1 MRVNSAEIFCL
12 KRGDFCC
19 IVSLLFDDIA
29 VGGLM
34 LQSSWFLPFL
44 LSLCLLVVCVAFLY
58 RAAKCRG
65 VMGWLFW
72 RWVVIYGVIA
82 AYLGFVCA
90 GVGSG
95 AVSAE
100 LLWKGVAFSCLFGGI
115 LGLLHGGVK
124 SLPAVWGVVVR
135 ALVFC
140 CMVGVI
146 LLLAF
151 QGVMHFGTIGGIFLE
166 GLVFALLLKLLVSL
180 LMREGDDAVLQR
192 SLWLLN
198 CLLVG
203 CIWGCVLV
211 LFAAGAEHFGWS
223 WLWFSNVFV
232 LIGINGFFSPFLYQG
247 AKSALVVGEA
257 FFKRV
262 GLMGRSR

>member
-1 MRVNSAEIFCL
+1 
-12 KRGDFCC
+12 
-19 IVSLLFDDIA
+19 
-29 VGGLM
+29 M

-65 VMGWLFW
+65 VMRWLFW

-95 AVSAE
+95 AVSSE
-100 LLWKGVAFSCLFGGI
+100 LLLKGTTFSCLFGGI

-124 SLPAVWGVVVR
+124 SLPAVWG
-135 ALVFC
+135 
-140 CMVGVI
+140 
-146 LLLAF
+146 
-151 QGVMHFGTIGGIFLE
+151 IFLK

-211 LFAAGAEHFGWS
+211 LFAAGAEQFGWS

-247 AKSALVVGEA
+247 AKCALVVGEA

>member
-1 MRVNSAEIFCL
+1 MVNI
-12 KRGDFCC
+12 
-19 IVSLLFDDIA
+19 LLDNIA

-44 LSLCLLVVCVAFLY
+44 LLLCFWVVSLAFLY
-58 RAAKCRG
+58 RVAACRG
-65 VMGWLFW
+65 VMGLMFW
-72 RWVVIYGVIA
+72 RWVMIYGILA

-90 GVGSG
+90 GVGCG
-95 AVSAE
+95 AVSAQ
-100 LLWKGVAFSCLFGGI
+100 LLCKGAVFSCLFGI
-115 LGLLHGGVK
+115 VLGLLHGGVK
-124 SLPAVWGVVVR
+124 SLPAAWGLVVQ
-135 ALVFC
+135 ALAFC
-140 CMVGVI
+140 CFSGVI
-146 LLLAF
+146 LLIAF
-151 QGVMHFGTIGGIFLE
+151 EGVMHIGIMRGIFLK
-166 GLVFALLLKLLVSL
+166 GLVFALLLKLLVAL

-192 SLWLLN
+192 SLRVLN

-203 CIWGCVLV
+203 CIWGCALMFV
-211 LFAAGAEHFGWS
+211 AAGVEHLGWS

-247 AKSALVVGEA
+247 ARCALVVGEA